1 MGSFSWMKA
10 DTLTNTANILEG
22 AAFKFLIPKEYG
34 GGFIKDHYQD
44 YGYLGHDNE
53 QHEYD
58 MYELLAFWNQNA
70 IYKSGRVK
78 DYLQFNGD
86 FPKMKKIDQYTDD
99 NRTIGI
105 NIGCYD
111 CDINL
116 LRYPLKLVSCTYKG
130 TYEDCIGRSYGD
142 PEQGWVAIKRNSWDY
157 ENMVKKINQ
166 EMEKQKEALL
176 KDIFFA
182 TPIEL
187 N

>member
-10 DTLTNTANILEG
+10 DTFTNTANILEG

-70 IYKSGRVK
+70 LYKSGRVK

-86 FPKMKKIDQYTDD
+86 FQKMKKENYEAWV
-99 NRTIGI
+99 
-105 NIGCYD
+105 
-111 CDINL
+111 
-116 LRYPLKLVSCTYKG
+116 K
-130 TYEDCIGRSYGD
+130 TYEEFYGK
-142 PEQGWVAIKRNSWDY
+142 PLVYSEV
-157 ENMVKKINQ
+157 
-166 EMEKQKEALL
+166 
-176 KDIFFA
+176 
-182 TPIEL
+182 
-187 N
+187 